1 MKLTPASIKNLLHLK
16 CSAEDLDKL
25 LSSMLTRKEFADKYR
40 LTRQMVDLRFR
51 QNELKFIQFG
61 NSRENVYIIDC
72 EENRNVFT
80 SLR

>member
-1 MKLTPASIKNLLHLK
+1 MKLTPESIKNLLQLK
-16 CSAEDLDKL
+16 CSAEDLAKL
-25 LSSMLTRKEFADKYR
+25 LSSMLTRKDFAEKYG
-40 LTRQMVDLRFR
+40 LTRQMIDLRFR
-51 QNELKFIQFG
+51 QNELQFIQFG